1 MLSNMRARREYPS
14 RRGNVALLVALAII
28 PILGLVGL
36 SVDLGRM
43 SWIKGKLDIAADS
56 SALLAASTAANAFK
70 AGDQNFIAEGVS
82 AAQARFAA
90 QVGNQPSVSVGT
102 VNVALTQN
110 GGLFNATLTYQA
122 AVPSTFTSVLGF
134 NSFSIN
140 GQAGASLSYNPY
152 VDVQILMDVSS
163 SMTLAATAA
172 DQATMEQLTANYK
185 PKSRLPNNVSQG
197 EACAFACHW
206 TTTADDF
213 YQLALRNNVQ
223 LRITVLKSAVAN
235 VLTTM
240 QNQDQNNRF
249 QIGLYTFAQPFS
261 TVYAL
266 SSDIADAP
274 SALSAITPAVN
285 DCSGQCDNTYFTN
298 AMTNITQIDT
308 SLPQQG
314 TNIPQKFLFVITDG
328 VYDETV
334 NGTRKINAFSPSDC
348 AAVKALGVS
357 ILVLYTPYLK
367 IPDNSFWVNNVE
379 PIQGNI
385 QPNLTTCASTPS
397 YFFVAND
404 ATDIQ
409 NQLNAM
415 FQLVL
420 ESTSHLIH

>member
-1 MLSNMRARREYPS
+1 MLSGRRT
-14 RRGNVALLVALAII
+14 RLGCRGNIALFIALSMV
-28 PILGLVGL
+28 PICGLVGL
-36 SVDLGRM
+36 AVDLGRA
-43 SWIKGKLDIAADS
+43 SWVKGKLDLAADS
-56 SALLAASTAANAFK
+56 AALLAASTAANAFK
-70 AGDQNFIAEGVS
+70 AGDLNFINEGI
-82 AAQARFAA
+82 AAAKARFAA
-90 QVGNQPSVSVGT
+90 QTGNQPSVSMGAVT
-102 VNVALTQN
+102 VTLTQN
-110 GGLFNATLTYQA
+110 GGLFNASLAYRAQ
-122 AVPSTFTSVLGF
+122 VPSTFANVLGYTGF
-134 NSFSIN
+134 PISD
-140 GQAGASLSYNPY
+140 QAGASLSYNPY

-172 DQATMEQLTANYK
+172 DQSTMEQLTANYK
-185 PKSRLPNNVSQG
+185 PTSPLPSNVQRG

-240 QNQDQNNRF
+240 QQQDQNNRF
-249 QIGLYTFAQPFS
+249 QVGLYSFADTFS
-261 TVYAL
+261 TAYAL
-266 SSDIADAP
+266 SSDITDA
-274 SALSAITPAVN
+274 STALSSVNPAVN
-285 DCSGQCDNTYFTN
+285 NCSGLCDNTYFTN
-298 AMTNITQIDT
+298 AMTQLTQIDT
-308 SLPQQG
+308 ALPQQG
-314 TNIPQKFLFVITDG
+314 TNVPQKFLFVISDG

-334 NGTRKINAFSPSDC
+334 NGSRKINAFSSSDC
-348 AAVKALGVS
+348 AAIKALGVS
-357 ILVLYTPYLK
+357 ILVLYTPYLQ

-385 QPNLTTCASTPS
+385 QPNLQACASSSS
-397 YFFVAND
+397 YFFIAND